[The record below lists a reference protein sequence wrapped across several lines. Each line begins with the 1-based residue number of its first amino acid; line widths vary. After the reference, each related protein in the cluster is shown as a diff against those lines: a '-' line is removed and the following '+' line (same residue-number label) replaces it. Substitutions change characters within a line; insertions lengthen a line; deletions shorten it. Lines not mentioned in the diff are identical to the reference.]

1 MDLRESTQDREFR
14 EQVRVFVEGALP
26 PDIRERVLDFKRL
39 EREDYVRW
47 QRILHEKGW
56 SAPSWPREYGG
67 TGWNALQRVVFE
79 EECFRA
85 GAPRQ
90 MPFGLSMLGPV
101 LIAFGT
107 PAQRERFLP
116 TILTMDEWWCQGYS
130 EPGAGSDLASLT
142 TRAQRQADTYV
153 INGQKTWTSFAHW
166 ADWIFCLVR
175 TRFEGKPQ
183 EGISFLLVD
192 MRTPGVRV
200 NPIRTLDQGSDICEV
215 FFDNVVVP
223 AKNLVGQENRGW
235 AIAKYLLGHERTNMA
250 GVGMCK
256 RLLSRLKH
264 YARSE
269 RKRGK
274 PLMEDIRFRDR
285 LAKLEID
292 LLSHE
297 WSLLRLISLER
308 SGKAIGPEA
317 SILKIRGSEIQQE
330 LGAMLM
336 ECAGP
341 YAIPYVAQALE
352 LGYTGETAGG
362 AHLNALAAQYFDL
375 RKVSIYGGTSE
386 VQKNIIA
393 KSLLGF

>member
-1 MDLRESTQDREFR
+1 
-14 EQVRVFVEGALP
+14 
-26 PDIRERVLDFKRL
+26 
-39 EREDYVRW
+39 
-47 QRILHEKGW
+47 
-56 SAPSWPREYGG
+56 
-67 TGWNALQRVVFE
+67 
-79 EECFRA
+79 
-85 GAPRQ
+85 
-90 MPFGLSMLGPV
+90 
-101 LIAFGT
+101 
-107 PAQRERFLP
+107 
-116 TILTMDEWWCQGYS
+116 
-130 EPGAGSDLASLT
+130 
-142 TRAQRQADTYV
+142 
-153 INGQKTWTSFAHW
+153 
-166 ADWIFCLVR
+166 
-175 TRFEGKPQ
+175 
-183 EGISFLLVD
+183 

-235 AIAKYLLGHERTNMA
+235 AIAKFLLGHERTNMA

-285 LAKLEID
+285 LAKLQID

>member
-1 MDLRESTQDREFR
+1 MDLRESTEDREFR

-47 QRILHEKGW
+47 QRILDEKGW

-142 TRAQRQADTYV
+142 TRAQLQADTYV

-192 MRTPGVRV
+192 MRTPGVSV
-200 NPIRTLDQGSDICEV
+200 N
-215 FFDNVVVP
+215 
-223 AKNLVGQENRGW
+223 
-235 AIAKYLLGHERTNMA
+235 
-250 GVGMCK
+250 
-256 RLLSRLKH
+256 
-264 YARSE
+264 
-269 RKRGK
+269 
-274 PLMEDIRFRDR
+274 
-285 LAKLEID
+285 
-292 LLSHE
+292 
-297 WSLLRLISLER
+297 
-308 SGKAIGPEA
+308 
-317 SILKIRGSEIQQE
+317 
-330 LGAMLM
+330 
-336 ECAGP
+336 
-341 YAIPYVAQALE
+341 AIPYVAQALE
-352 LGYTGETAGG
+352 PGYTGETAGG
-362 AHLNALAAQYFDL
+362 DHLNALAAQYFDL

-393 KSLLGF
+393 KSHL